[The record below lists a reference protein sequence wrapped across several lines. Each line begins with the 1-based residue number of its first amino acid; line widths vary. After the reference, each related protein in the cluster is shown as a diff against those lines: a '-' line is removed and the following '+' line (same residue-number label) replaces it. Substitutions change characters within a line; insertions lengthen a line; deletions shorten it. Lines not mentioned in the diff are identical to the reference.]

1 MCNAKATV
9 ARIEVEG
16 DIRYVLNDF
25 SDDHKHPG
33 GMAHV
38 IAEDMKFE
46 MCKKVEVNPEKPVS
60 EARNAIIIEYAKKH
74 EDNPDLWAEV
84 IANIG
89 DYDAVDKRQLRA
101 RQKVIGNAP
110 KNRNEFDPTKIIE
123 DGEDIIV
130 LDSNLLPSG
139 WKDKHEITRDQSRNN
154 DLVRTFE
161 ETWIEDPENENT
173 SDPEEVEKET
183 EGEALPKRILVF
195 TSAKLL
201 KLFEKNDGKSSVDG
215 TFKAIPILWKQLFI
229 WMIKFEGFWI
239 PVAWAWLPDK
249 TLQSYNL

>member
-60 EARNAIIIEYAKKH
+60 EARNAVIIEYAKKH

-89 DYDAVDKRQLRA
+89 DYDAVDKRLLRA

-123 DGEDIIV
+123 NVAESTPLQFTQCSITNTEVSVKCEECNYHYSSESILRLYMKDHR
-130 LDSNLLPSG
+130 
-139 WKDKHEITRDQSRNN
+139 WKNRY
-154 DLVRTFE
+154 L
-161 ETWIEDPENENT
+161 
-173 SDPEEVEKET
+173 
-183 EGEALPKRILVF
+183 
-195 TSAKLL
+195 
-201 KLFEKNDGKSSVDG
+201 
-215 TFKAIPILWKQLFI
+215 
-229 WMIKFEGFWI
+229 
-239 PVAWAWLPDK
+239 
-249 TLQSYNL
+249 